1 MISQKQYA
9 PILKCKDGEFKAL
22 SKLSVA
28 EKDQIVPIIDIVD
41 NPTKSFED
49 HITATIGYLNK
60 WDTDRL
66 LYIDGYMVQEGE
78 LIFSGQHFMQYIFD
92 QLHKTNFNII
102 PVISNTT
109 NSDYNDIIKNILI
122 EDQKGVC
129 IRIFRSETQ
138 DINLELDNILNFL
151 EIDQSSVD
159 LLLDLESVE
168 DLSVEEII
176 EWSTQKISEIKYLSK
191 YRSFILSGGN
201 FPINLIKLK
210 ADQVHII
217 PRKHW
222 LAWQKICVSSDIER
236 IPAYSDYAISH
247 PQMSELDEDE
257 SQTSGSDKV
266 IPPNASASIRYTYE
280 YDYIIYRGK
289 GTRQHGFK
297 QFFSISESLINSEEY
312 YDKNHCEGD
321 KFIYKCGTEKEK
333 TGNLTTWRWV
343 GTIHHLTVV
352 VNQLLQFWRDF
363 KIDRTS

>member
-22 SKLSVA
+22 SKLSAA

-78 LIFSGQHFMQYIFD
+78 LVFSGQHYMKYIFD
-92 QLHKTNFNII
+92 ELNKSDFNII

-109 NSDYNDIIKNILI
+109 NVDYNEVIKNILI

-129 IRIFRSETQ
+129 VRIFRSETR
-138 DINLELDNILNFL
+138 DINFELDTILNYL

-159 LLLDLESVE
+159 LLLDLESVD
-168 DLSVEEII
+168 DLTINEIF
-176 EWSTQKISEIKYLSK
+176 EWSVQKISEIKHLAK
-191 YRSFILSGGN
+191 YRSLIVSGGN
-201 FPINLIKLK
+201 FPINLVKLK

-217 PRKHW
+217 PRKQW
-222 LAWQKICVSSDIER
+222 LAWQRICNSSDIER
-236 IPAYSDYAISH
+236 YPTYSDYAISH
-247 PQMSELDEDE
+247 PQMSEFGE
-257 SQTSGSDKV
+257 G
-266 IPPNASASIRYTYE
+266 IPNASASIRYTHE
-280 YDYIIYRGK
+280 SDYVIYRGK
-289 GTRQHGFK
+289 GTRQHSFD
-297 QFFSISESLINSEEY
+297 QFFSISESLINSDDY
-312 YDKNHCEGD
+312 YGNDHCLGD
-321 KFIYKCGTEKEK
+321 DFIYKCGTDKK
-333 TGNLTTWRWV
+333 KPGSLTTWRWV

-363 KIDRTS
+363 KVVRTS